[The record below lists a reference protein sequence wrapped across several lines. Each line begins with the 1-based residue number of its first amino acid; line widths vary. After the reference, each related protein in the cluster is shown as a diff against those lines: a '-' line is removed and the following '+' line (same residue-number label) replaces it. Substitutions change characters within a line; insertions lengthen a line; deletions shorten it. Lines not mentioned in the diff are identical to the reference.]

1 MTSASSAAIWL
12 KYSIFGTRR
21 IHGSRQQIHAG
32 QSIGGGMRLSCR
44 SSMRVCLTWPQL
56 RPFSSSTPKWLST
69 SSGSIAGLGVDGRS
83 GDDAPSSDASVGTIA

>member
-32 QSIGGGMRLSCR
+32 QSIGGGMRLSCL
-44 SSMRVCLTWPQL
+44 SSIRVCLTWPQL
-56 RPFSSSTPKWLST
+56 KPFASSTPKWLST
-69 SSGSIAGLGVDGRS
+69 SSGSMAGLGVDGRS
-83 GDDAPSSDASVGTIA
+83 DDVAP